1 MTDLYLVAGDLE
13 TLYERVGYVVEDLGP
28 VVVEEVGSYIHGGMP
43 GGQGADLGV
52 QAADAIDKRVGGVVS
67 GLSDF
72 CVNLADMIAQF
83 AATEDAN
90 TVAFQNIAHSSG
102 VN

>member
-1 MTDLYLVAGDLE
+1 MWSRIWDRWWSRRLDRIST
-13 TLYERVGYVVEDLGP
+13 
-28 VVVEEVGSYIHGGMP
+28 GGMP
-43 GGQGADLGV
+43 GGQSADLGV

-83 AATEDAN
+83 TATEDAN

>member
-13 TLYERVGYVVEDLGP
+13 TLYERVGYVVEDLGL
-28 VVVEEVGSYIHGGMP
+28 VVVEEVGSYIHGGML
-43 GGQGADLGV
+43 GGQSADLGV

>member
-13 TLYERVGYVVEDLGP
+13 TLYERVGYVVE
-28 VVVEEVGSYIHGGMP
+28 EVGSYIHGGMP
-43 GGQGADLGV
+43 GGQSADLGV

>member
-1 MTDLYLVAGDLE
+1 MTDRYLVAGDLE

-43 GGQGADLGV
+43 GGQSADLGV

-72 CVNLADMIAQF
+72 CVNLSRI
-83 AATEDAN
+83 
-90 TVAFQNIAHSSG
+90 
-102 VN
+102 

>member
-1 MTDLYLVAGDLE
+1 
-13 TLYERVGYVVEDLGP
+13 
-28 VVVEEVGSYIHGGMP
+28 MP
-43 GGQGADLGV
+43 GGQSADLGV
-52 QAADAIDKRVGGVVS
+52 QAADAIDERVGGVVS

-72 CVNLADMIAQF
+72 CLNLADMIAQF

-90 TVAFQNIAHSSG
+90 ALTFQNIANSSG

>member
-43 GGQGADLGV
+43 GG
-52 QAADAIDKRVGGVVS
+52 
-67 GLSDF
+67 
-72 CVNLADMIAQF
+72 
-83 AATEDAN
+83 
-90 TVAFQNIAHSSG
+90 
-102 VN
+102 

>member
-1 MTDLYLVAGDLE
+1 MTDIHIVAGDLE
-13 TLYERVGYVVEDLGP
+13 TLHARVGYVVEDLGP
-28 VVVEEVGSYIHGGMP
+28 VVVEESGSYIHGGMP
-43 GGQGADLGV
+43 GGQSADLGV
-52 QAADAIDKRVGGVVS
+52 QAADAIDERVGGVVS

>member
-43 GGQGADLGV
+43 GGQSA
-52 QAADAIDKRVGGVVS
+52 
-67 GLSDF
+67 
-72 CVNLADMIAQF
+72 
-83 AATEDAN
+83 EDAN
-90 TVAFQNIAHSSG
+90 TGAFQSIANSAG